1 LSTARRTSR
10 CTAPPEAAALWERP
24 RLARPGASR
33 ASATRGGRPAPER
46 RRASLSETSGDCLRL
61 AEKSPASVSAWL
73 KRDGGQRVRLRER
86 VRPLLRAE
94 ARVYE
99 LARDLRP
106 RRRPPAEAPL
116 DEPARARQSRSRR
129 RTDVVGSFPNDRA
142 LLRLA
147 GERGPRAGR
156 SRWRS
161 G

>member
-1 LSTARRTSR
+1 
-10 CTAPPEAAALWERP
+10 
-24 RLARPGASR
+24 
-33 ASATRGGRPAPER
+33 
-46 RRASLSETSGDCLRL
+46 
-61 AEKSPASVSAWL
+61 
-73 KRDGGQRVRLRER
+73 
-86 VRPLLRAE
+86 LLRAE

-106 RRRPPAEAPL
+106 LDADHRPKLRSTNPL
-116 DEPARARQSRSRR
+116 VRVNREVGR